1 MKIENLK
8 WFAVLD
14 LLLRCS
20 CLIKVM
26 LVGQKSRVV
35 IVTTHV
41 HSCRSE
47 IQNDVND
54 VMLGYVRREHFVT
67 SYKLICLSE
76 QNCIQELWK
85 TYLTTKKY
93 YRFTFIWWVLH
104 IHVPPFPWARHCP
117 PSYSNLQNPH
127 LPLMWFPL
135 ESTSTEHQG
144 NATFPTQKIPTE
156 IQTTEDI
163 ELVLR
168 CMAWRRESESAVF

>member
-54 VMLGYVRREHFVT
+54 VMLMYVRREHFVT
-67 SYKLICLSE
+67 GYKLICLRVIAPKE
-76 QNCIQELWK
+76 QTPLSAARA
-85 TYLTTKKY
+85 
-93 YRFTFIWWVLH
+93 RF
-104 IHVPPFPWARHCP
+104 
-117 PSYSNLQNPH
+117 
-127 LPLMWFPL
+127 
-135 ESTSTEHQG
+135 
-144 NATFPTQKIPTE
+144 
-156 IQTTEDI
+156 
-163 ELVLR
+163 
-168 CMAWRRESESAVF
+168 